1 MQNTH
6 GFATFVSFIKRYIVI
21 IISLTLMGGIIAGA
35 VTFYLLTPK
44 YSSRAQVLIALPE
57 KNDVSVQIEEVN
69 VNLQMVE
76 TYKSLI
82 LGDLVL
88 EQTQAKLANEQQV
101 ELTAKELLKS
111 LRITQD
117 ENSMLLNI
125 TATCTKPQV
134 AEQIATAT
142 TEVFQEISKE
152 MIHSNEIIIISKA
165 KANNSPI
172 FPNNPL
178 NILIGLILGLMFSIG
193 GVFFHHKWKK
203 NEADKSSNT
212 LRYNYRVSKMLD
224 S

>member
-6 GFATFVSFIKRYIVI
+6 GFELFFSFIKRYIII
-21 IISLTLMGGIIAGA
+21 IISLTLLGGIIAGA

-57 KNDVSVQIEEVN
+57 KNDISVQIEEVN

-101 ELTAKELLKS
+101 QLTAKELLKS
-111 LRITQD
+111 LRISQD

-125 TATCTKPQV
+125 TATYTKPQI

-152 MIHSNEIIIISKA
+152 VIHSNEIIIISKA
-165 KANNSPI
+165 KANNIPI

-178 NILIGLILGLMFSIG
+178 NILIGLILGFMFSIG
-193 GVFFHHKWKK
+193 CVFFHHKWQK

-212 LRYNYRVSKMLD
+212 LRYNYRVLKMLD